1 MARTTSIRTNEQQ
14 KQDAEKITK
23 YRSLEDEIRARVS
36 DPSLGCTRET
46 FSLTSKLLR
55 LNPEYY
61 TIWNVRRR
69 CLTFGLLSRR
79 SASCSRSKELLSG
92 TPITTRL
99 TSSDNL
105 SSSSSEGSAILPAP
119 TPPTTGPSGIICSN
133 ADVHM
138 SMASKEEKKKEVAK
152 ADDEIDL
159 SNMNILQDE
168 LMWMIPLLKEFP
180 KCYWIWNYRLWVLD
194 QCITL
199 LPVAVARRFWEHE
212 LGLVGQMLTR
222 DRRNF
227 HAWGYRR
234 QVVAQLESPLL
245 EGKSMVK
252 DEFAYTDKMIRQ
264 DLSNFSAWHN
274 RAKLIPRFL
283 SERGADSAQRKA
295 FLDEEFDY
303 IRDALN
309 VGPEDQSLWYYHQF
323 LIFNLIE
330 DQEKNLGEVTTI
342 VPGMEASARA
352 DYVRREI
359 ETIKELL
366 EDYADIKWI
375 YEGLVEYTIALARFE
390 ERQVLAPDEIE
401 HLREWV
407 GMLRSLDPMRNG
419 RWDDVTREFCL
430 G

>member
-1 MARTTSIRTNEQQ
+1 M
-14 KQDAEKITK
+14 
-23 YRSLEDEIRARVS
+23 
-36 DPSLGCTRET
+36 
-46 FSLTSKLLR
+46 
-55 LNPEYY
+55 
-61 TIWNVRRR
+61 
-69 CLTFGLLSRR
+69 
-79 SASCSRSKELLSG
+79 
-92 TPITTRL
+92 
-99 TSSDNL
+99 
-105 SSSSSEGSAILPAP
+105 LPFN
-119 TPPTTGPSGIICSN
+119 T
-133 ADVHM
+133 
-138 SMASKEEKKKEVAK
+138 
-152 ADDEIDL
+152 
-159 SNMNILQDE
+159 
-168 LMWMIPLLKEFP
+168 
-180 KCYWIWNYRLWVLD
+180 
-194 QCITL
+194 
-199 LPVAVARRFWEHE
+199 
-212 LGLVGQMLTR
+212 
-222 DRRNF
+222 
-227 HAWGYRR
+227 
-234 QVVAQLESPLL
+234 
-245 EGKSMVK
+245 
-252 DEFAYTDKMIRQ
+252 
-264 DLSNFSAWHN
+264 
-274 RAKLIPRFL
+274 
-283 SERGADSAQRKA
+283 
-295 FLDEEFDY
+295 EFDY